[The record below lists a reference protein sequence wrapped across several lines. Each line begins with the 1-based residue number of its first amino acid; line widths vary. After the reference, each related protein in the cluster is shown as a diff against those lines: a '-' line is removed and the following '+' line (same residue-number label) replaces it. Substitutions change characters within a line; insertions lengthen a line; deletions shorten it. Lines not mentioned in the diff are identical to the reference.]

1 MVILDS
7 FCYFCRKTYLFGSH
21 WNHLIEAIPMST
33 HKVCFGA
40 KMNFII
46 GVLLLSEPVNA
57 HLQNKFI
64 VSRTIYAT

>member
-1 MVILDS
+1 
-7 FCYFCRKTYLFGSH
+7 
-21 WNHLIEAIPMST
+21 MST